1 MTDIKSK
8 FTIASLES
16 YLDFYLRGKLPGMPE
31 NAKAF
36 LVKAIPWIDLVMI
49 ILVLPLALLALGL
62 TALVDSFSFFG
73 AMQTSARIAVSP
85 GWDAVFYIFLFVPL
99 VLQAIALPGL
109 FKKSASGWR
118 FSFYAVLV
126 DAVGYVIALNFNSL
140 IGVAI
145 SLYLLFQ
152 IRSYYSGLPAIAPI
166 TINPPPSPNLPPP
179 PSPQLPPPAAPMPPA
194 Q

>member
-1 MTDIKSK
+1 MAGTDNK

-49 ILVLPLALLALGL
+49 ILVLPLAFLALGL

-73 AMQTSARIAVSP
+73 AMQASARISLSP
-85 GWDAVFYIFLFVPL
+85 GWDVVFYIFLFVPL

-118 FSFYAVLV
+118 FSFYAILV
-126 DAVGYVIALNFNSL
+126 DAIGYLIALNFGSL

-152 IRSYYSGLPAIAPI
+152 IRSFYSGLPAIAPI
-166 TINPPPSPNLPPP
+166 TVNPPASPSQPPP
-179 PSPQLPPPAAPMPPA
+179 PSTPTPPAR
-194 Q
+194 